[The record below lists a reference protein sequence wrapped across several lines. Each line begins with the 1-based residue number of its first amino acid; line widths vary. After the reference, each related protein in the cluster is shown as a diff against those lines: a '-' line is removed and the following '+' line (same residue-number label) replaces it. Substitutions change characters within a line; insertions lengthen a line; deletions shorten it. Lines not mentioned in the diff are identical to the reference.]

1 MRIYKQKSKPWIT
14 EQHFQFN
21 PSFGPYVRFLKEKMD
36 RSLDIRVKF
45 YRYLIKKFQQHLS
58 LTVPFEDVTI
68 LEQHDELIQ
77 LLVMSLVP
85 LSSGAE
91 SCPFA
96 LAFLQPS
103 CLFYYSDTFKKT
115 FIEEHIEF
123 NTKEDEESYLRYFV
137 RLILDRCYN
146 IKTDDTHKIIKQVKN
161 EDGDIIKH
169 LQMTVESSFIE
180 VHASGPL
187 PPFNARWTKILNLSG
202 SDFLTAFKK
211 FPSEKFWLEGFCM
224 ISIEDVSKEMA
235 VAELKNAIINMPM
248 VSIGETV
255 NVVEMAIG
263 ELVNDSRIR
272 IGITPFFKLNGRIVY
287 DSCLITKGVGISSI
301 EKGIK
306 KGIDINETYKKLS
319 DNPEPYIF
327 SNIDKDFV
335 TSRASITELGKQEIK
350 NYLVLPIV
358 TKKDG
363 LLGLFELEKENIS
376 TEAIDVLQPAI
387 PLIRDLLYYMIETL
401 DSNINRIVKEKYTP
415 LQPSVEWK
423 FHEAAWNTLRNN
435 GDDKNADAVEDIIFP
450 DVHPLYGAIDI
461 RDSSVERNI
470 ALKNDY
476 NSQLVATVEL
486 LNKASE
492 AICLPLLDSIK
503 FKCELFINSIDDL
516 ITTEKEIEIVEFFE
530 NEVFCF
536 FRYLSQHSSGY
547 EKDIAGYFAKTNK
560 HHGIFNSNL
569 NAYEIS
575 IEKINKGIVEY
586 LEEEVKKQ
594 QAIYNFYFEKYRT
607 DGVEYNIYIGKSI
620 VATKTFDPIY
630 LKNLKLWQ
638 LTTMAHIAKLN
649 YELQETLPLSLF
661 TTQLILVQS
670 QPIDICFRKDER
682 RFDVEGSSNI
692 RYEVLKKRIDKSR
705 IKGTSERL
713 TQPHTIAIIYSNAS
727 EVTVYLQHIHYLQ
740 SKKLLTEEI
749 EKLELE
755 DLQGVSGLKAL
766 RVGVKY
772 D

>member
-1 MRIYKQKSKPWIT
+1 MKIYKQKSRPWIT

-21 PSFGPYVRFLKEKMD
+21 PSFGPYVRFLQKKMD
-36 RSLDIRVKF
+36 HSQDIRVKF
-45 YRYLIKKFQQHLS
+45 YRYLIKKFNQTPELI
-58 LTVPFEDVTI
+58 VPFTDVKM
-68 LEQHDELIQ
+68 LEQHEELIQ

-85 LSSGAE
+85 LSSSVE
-91 SCPFA
+91 SHPFA

-103 CLFYYSDTFKKT
+103 CLFHYSDTFKTT
-115 FIEEHIEF
+115 FIDEHIEF
-123 NTKEDEESYLRYFV
+123 NTQEDEESNLRYFV
-137 RLILDRCYN
+137 RLILERCYN
-146 IKTDDTHKIIKQVKN
+146 IKTDDNHKIIKQVKN
-161 EDGDIIKH
+161 KEGDIIKH

-180 VHASGPL
+180 VHVNGTL
-187 PPFNARWTKILNLSG
+187 PPYNPKWVKIINSTG
-202 SDFLTAFKK
+202 NDFFAAFKK
-211 FPSEKFWLEGFCM
+211 FPSEKFTVEGFCM

-235 VAELKNAIINMPM
+235 IAELKNAIINMPM
-248 VSIGETV
+248 VSIDETV
-255 NVVEMAIG
+255 NQVEMAIG
-263 ELVNDSRIR
+263 ELVNDSMIR

-287 DSCLITKGVGISSI
+287 DSFLITKGVGISSI
-301 EKGIK
+301 ERSIK
-306 KGIDINETYKKLS
+306 KGIDINETYSRLS
-319 DNPEPYIF
+319 ENPEPYIF

-335 TSRASITELGKQEIK
+335 ISRASINDLGKQQIK
-350 NYLVLPIV
+350 NYLVLPIF

-376 TEAIDVLQPAI
+376 TKVIDILQPAV

-401 DSNINRIVKEKYTP
+401 DNNINRIVKEKYTP

-423 FHEAAWNTLRNN
+423 FHEAAWNTLRNH
-435 GDDKNADAVEDIIFP
+435 GDNKKEDVVEDIVFP
-450 DVHPLYGAIDI
+450 EVHPLYGAIDI

-476 NSQLVATVEL
+476 VNQLEATVQL
-486 LNKASE
+486 LDKTSKD
-492 AICLPLLDSIK
+492 ISLPLLDSIK
-503 FKCELFINSIDDL
+503 FKCERFIDSIDDF
-516 ITTEKEIEIVEFFE
+516 ITTENEIEIIEFFE
-530 NEVFCF
+530 NEVFVF
-536 FRYLSQHSSGY
+536 FRYLSERNLGY
-547 EKDIAGYFAKTNK
+547 EKEIANYFAKTDK
-560 HHGIFNSNL
+560 RHGVFNSNL

-575 IEKINKGIVEY
+575 IEKINKSIVEY

-620 VATKTFDPIY
+620 VSTKTFDPIY

-649 YELQETLPLSLF
+649 YEMQDTLPLSLL
-661 TTQLILVQS
+661 TTQLILVQTH
-670 QPIDICFRKDER
+670 PIDICFRKDER

-705 IKGTSERL
+705 IKGSSERL
-713 TQPHTIAIIYSNAS
+713 TQPHTIAIIYSNSS
-727 EVTVYLQHIHYLQ
+727 EVTVYLQHINYLQ
-740 SKKLLTEEI
+740 SKKLLTEKV
-749 EKLELE
+749 EKFELE